1 MQVSMKNAIRFFAL
15 FVAMA
20 VGAMLDVTEAY
31 AQANACA
38 QLQRQLSQLDRNND
52 FQRGQSNADQSRLV
66 ASQVQ
71 DAESAY
77 VRTGC
82 NAAAKA
88 GQQLTREC
96 QQLARAILKG
106 RQQRDDLAKSVD
118 TANAVSQQREAV
130 LQEMLRFGCNS
141 GSQATFT
148 QQQPQMANRNGLF
161 DRLFGGYTNQQG
173 QFTEGD
179 IIGDEFSGASY
190 GTIRTVC
197 VRKSDGYFWP
207 ISYSTLPDY
216 LGQDAYQCQETC
228 PGTPVDLYYY
238 KNPGQE
244 PEQMVNLDG
253 SAYASMPFAFAYRK
267 QVDLTAS
274 CNAAPAQG
282 SVSVIGA
289 GGDGQ
294 DAQSVVN
301 FADLGFPMPKRDPRR
316 GQQVTTLAPVQM
328 ASIASVD
335 VPLPRRRPGTVAPT
349 VTAQPAE
356 AGERIIHFGDKTV
369 RIVGPDTPYAQVT
382 AAAP

>member
-1 MQVSMKNAIRFFAL
+1 MKNAIRLFAL
-15 FVAMA
+15 FAAMA
-20 VGAMLDVTEAY
+20 VGAVLDVTEAY
-31 AQANACA
+31 AQANACS
-38 QLQRQLSQLDRNND
+38 QLQRQLSQLERNND
-52 FQRGQSNADQSRLV
+52 FRLGQSNSEQARIV
-66 ASQVQ
+66 AGQVQ

-96 QQLARAILKG
+96 QALARTIIKG
-106 RQQRDDLAKSVD
+106 RQQRDELTNSVN
-118 TANAVSQQREAV
+118 TAAAVSQQRETV
-130 LQEMLRFGCNS
+130 LQEMMRFGCNS
-141 GSQATFT
+141 GSQATVT
-148 QQQPQMANRNGLF
+148 QQDNTNRGGLF

-179 IIGDEFSGASY
+179 IVGDQYTGMGY

-282 SVSVIGA
+282 SVSVMGA

-328 ASIASVD
+328 ASIASVN

>member
-1 MQVSMKNAIRFFAL
+1 MKNAIRLFAL
-15 FVAMA
+15 FAAMA
-20 VGAMLDVTEAY
+20 VGAVLDVTEAY
-31 AQANACA
+31 AQANACS
-38 QLQRQLSQLDRNND
+38 QLQRQLSQLERNND
-52 FQRGQSNADQSRLV
+52 FRLGQSNSEQARIV
-66 ASQVQ
+66 AGQVQ

-96 QQLARAILKG
+96 QALARTIIKG
-106 RQQRDDLAKSVD
+106 RQQRDELANSVN
-118 TANAVSQQREAV
+118 TAAAVSQQRETV
-130 LQEMLRFGCNS
+130 LQEMMRFGCNS
-141 GSQATFT
+141 GSQATVT
-148 QQQPQMANRNGLF
+148 QQDNTNRGGLF

-179 IIGDEFSGASY
+179 IVGDQYTGMGY

-274 CNAAPAQG
+274 CNAAPQG
-282 SVSVIGA
+282 SVSMIGA

-294 DAQSVVN
+294 DAQSVMN
-301 FADLGFPMPKRDPRR
+301 IADLGFPLPRRDPRR

-356 AGERIIHFGDKTV
+356 AGERIIHFGNKTV

>member
-1 MQVSMKNAIRFFAL
+1 MQVSMKNAIRLFAL
-15 FVAMA
+15 FAAMA
-20 VGAMLDVTEAY
+20 VGAVLDVTEAY
-31 AQANACA
+31 AQANACS
-38 QLQRQLSQLDRNND
+38 QLQRQLSQLERNND
-52 FQRGQSNADQSRLV
+52 FRLGQSNSEQARIV
-66 ASQVQ
+66 AGQVQ

-96 QQLARAILKG
+96 QALARTIIKG
-106 RQQRDDLAKSVD
+106 RQQRDELTNSVN
-118 TANAVSQQREAV
+118 TAAAVSQQRETV
-130 LQEMLRFGCNS
+130 LQEMMRFGCNS
-141 GSQATFT
+141 GSQATVT
-148 QQQPQMANRNGLF
+148 QQDNTNRGGLF

-179 IIGDEFSGASY
+179 IVGDQYTGMGY

-282 SVSVIGA
+282 SVSVMGA

-328 ASIASVD
+328 ASIASVN

>member
-1 MQVSMKNAIRFFAL
+1 MKNAIRLFAL
-15 FVAMA
+15 FAAMA
-20 VGAMLDVTEAY
+20 VGAVLDVTEAY
-31 AQANACA
+31 AQANACS
-38 QLQRQLSQLDRNND
+38 QLQRQLSQLERNND
-52 FQRGQSNADQSRLV
+52 FRLGQSNSEQARIV
-66 ASQVQ
+66 AGQVQ

-96 QQLARAILKG
+96 QALARTIIKG
-106 RQQRDDLAKSVD
+106 RQQRDELTNSVN
-118 TANAVSQQREAV
+118 TAAAVSQQRETV
-130 LQEMLRFGCNS
+130 LQEMMRFGCNS
-141 GSQATFT
+141 GSQATVT
-148 QQQPQMANRNGLF
+148 QQDNTNRGGLF

-179 IIGDEFSGASY
+179 IVGDQYTGMGY

-316 GQQVTTLAPVQM
+316 GQQITTLAPVQM

>member
-1 MQVSMKNAIRFFAL
+1 MKNAIRLFAL
-15 FVAMA
+15 FAAMA
-20 VGAMLDVTEAY
+20 VGAVLDVTEAY
-31 AQANACA
+31 AQANACS
-38 QLQRQLSQLDRNND
+38 QLQRQLSQLERNND
-52 FQRGQSNADQSRLV
+52 FRLGQSNSEQARIV
-66 ASQVQ
+66 AGQVQ

-96 QQLARAILKG
+96 QALARTIIKG
-106 RQQRDDLAKSVD
+106 RQQRDELTNSVN
-118 TANAVSQQREAV
+118 TAAAVSQQRETV
-130 LQEMLRFGCNS
+130 LQEMMRFGCNS
-141 GSQATFT
+141 GSQATVT
-148 QQQPQMANRNGLF
+148 QQDNTNRGGLF

-179 IIGDEFSGASY
+179 IVGDQYTGMGY

-274 CNAAPAQG
+274 CNVAPAQG

-316 GQQVTTLAPVQM
+316 GQQITTLAPVQM

>member
-1 MQVSMKNAIRFFAL
+1 MKNAIRLFAL
-15 FVAMA
+15 FAAMA
-20 VGAMLDVTEAY
+20 VGAVLDVTEAY
-31 AQANACA
+31 AQANACS
-38 QLQRQLSQLDRNND
+38 QLQRQLSQLERNND
-52 FQRGQSNADQSRLV
+52 FRLGQSNSEQARIV
-66 ASQVQ
+66 AGQVQ

-96 QQLARAILKG
+96 QALARTIIKG
-106 RQQRDDLAKSVD
+106 RQQRDELTNSVN
-118 TANAVSQQREAV
+118 TAAAVSQQRETV
-130 LQEMLRFGCNS
+130 LQEMMRFGCNS
-141 GSQATFT
+141 GSQATVT
-148 QQQPQMANRNGLF
+148 QQDNTNRGGLF

-179 IIGDEFSGASY
+179 IVGDQYTGMGY

>member
-1 MQVSMKNAIRFFAL
+1 MKNAIRFFAL

-207 ISYSTLPDY
+207 ISYSTIPDY

-238 KNPGQE
+238 QNPGQE

-253 SAYASMPFAFAYRK
+253 VAYTSMPNAFRYR
-267 QVDLTAS
+267 QSFDLTAS
-274 CNAAPAQG
+274 CKPAEPQG
-282 SVSVIGA
+282 SISVVSTGPDGQTRSVIDFA
-289 GGDGQ
+289 GTD
-294 DAQSVVN
+294 
-301 FADLGFPMPKRDPRR
+301 FPMPMRDPRR
-316 GQQVTTLAPVQM
+316 PQQAVAAAAPERVTTAMLLD
-328 ASIASVD
+328 I
-335 VPLPRRRPGTVAPT
+335 PLPRRRPGSAEPT
-349 VTAQPAE
+349 VTAPPAQA
-356 AGERIIHFGDKTV
+356 AGQRLIQFGSKTV
-369 RIVGPDTPYAQVT
+369 RIVGPDTPYSQVK
-382 AAAP
+382 AAGP

>member
-1 MQVSMKNAIRFFAL
+1 MQVSMKNAIRLFAL
-15 FVAMA
+15 FAAMA
-20 VGAMLDVTEAY
+20 VGAVLDVTEAY
-31 AQANACA
+31 AQANACS
-38 QLQRQLSQLDRNND
+38 QLQRQLSQLERNND
-52 FQRGQSNADQSRLV
+52 FRLGQSNSEQARIV
-66 ASQVQ
+66 AGQVQ

-96 QQLARAILKG
+96 QALARTIIKG
-106 RQQRDDLAKSVD
+106 RQQRDELTNSVN
-118 TANAVSQQREAV
+118 TAAAVSQQRETV
-130 LQEMLRFGCNS
+130 LQEMMRFGCNS
-141 GSQATFT
+141 GSQATVT
-148 QQQPQMANRNGLF
+148 QQDNTNRGGLF

-179 IIGDEFSGASY
+179 IVGDQYTGMGY